1 MILTPHILVGAAL
14 ASQISSPVAIIPTVL
29 TAHYLLDAVPHWDY
43 DIRSSRRATIIKIAA
58 DIITASALVFYI
70 IWNLAP
76 EKQINI
82 LIGGFF
88 GVLPD
93 GLLFLSWIIK
103 KNYLATF
110 TRFHDFW
117 HGLIIPK
124 GQQPAFWWGLGMQII
139 VITLSLFLL
148 LNIRPA
154 V

>member
-1 MILTPHILVGAAL
+1 MILTPHILAGAAL
-14 ASQISSPVAIIPTVL
+14 ATQISNPVAIIPAAL
-29 TAHYLLDAVPHWDY
+29 AAHYLLDAVPHWDY
-43 DIRSSRRATIIKIAA
+43 DIRSSRKAAIVKVTA
-58 DIITASALVFYI
+58 DIALASTLIFYM

-88 GVLPD
+88 GVMPD

-103 KNYLATF
+103 KNYLAAF

-124 GQQPAFWWGLGMQII
+124 GQQPAFWWGLGVQILI
-139 VITLSLFLL
+139 IALSLFFLL
-148 LNIRPA
+148 LRIA
-154 V
+154 